1 MQSVMKAVDN
11 IHYADEMKPNCPSLK
26 WPKAI
31 WSRQA
36 VTDSEPAPDQQIARC
51 SGPAA
56 TNTEVVTFTVRL
68 ISCKPGNRILFKFK
82 TNLSFLTNDCST
94 D

>member
-26 WPKAI
+26 WPTAI

-36 VTDSEPAPDQQIARC
+36 VTDSAGQPLT
-51 SGPAA
+51 SGSHAA
-56 TNTEVVTFTVRL
+56 LGPGSFCLAASNTEVVT
-68 ISCKPGNRILFKFK
+68 IYSSCN
-82 TNLSFLTNDCST
+82 FL
-94 D
+94 